1 MRAVE
6 RNDSRFTAIF
16 IPDEGL
22 TYSEGMPVLPMVS
35 RFVIVPPTAGIELIV
50 NAGDP
55 IRIEANYPP
64 VYCDDDELYPNAR
77 RVDLQQSGLYP
88 DKIAEMS
95 DPTIIRGVRLVK
107 ITTYPVQYDAR
118 NNLFLHY
125 ENIQTELRFTDAEPV
140 NPVLKPDRRHR
151 SREFM
156 KLIDALAI
164 NSDVL
169 NRDDAESLSPYA
181 GHYLVAAHEN
191 CVNPARPFIEW
202 RRKAGYK
209 MEDDVYSPRTVCVEF
224 PVHEPHFKKGKRDV
238 SMWEQL
244 EIAAQYLHQNQDRH
258 NRWQPLWHHDRG
270 HPDPFSRS

>member
-1 MRAVE
+1 MLRMANLLFTFSLVVGLPTMSVSSDYFNNKFTNTVVQSNASGLMLHYDMNGVVMRAVE
-6 RNDSRFTAIF
+6 RNESRFTAIF

-35 RFVIVPPTAGIELIV
+35 RFVIVPPTAGVELIV

-64 VYCDDDELYPNAR
+64 VYCDDEELYPNAR

-156 KLIDALAI
+156 KFIDALAI

-181 GHYLVAAHEN
+181 
-191 CVNPARPFIEW
+191 
-202 RRKAGYK
+202 
-209 MEDDVYSPRTVCVEF
+209 
-224 PVHEPHFKKGKRDV
+224 
-238 SMWEQL
+238 
-244 EIAAQYLHQNQDRH
+244 
-258 NRWQPLWHHDRG
+258 
-270 HPDPFSRS
+270 